1 MKELCTFIIA
11 SCILQTI
18 SYAQQTE
25 GASTSTMDSL
35 EAHVWVRA
43 YSSEDVEYA
52 DFIMFR
58 HDTIYTRVFYKT
70 LYAVHNQWSNAHAY
84 PFYFF
89 FPENDVAAVSD
100 EKISQFNVDRMG
112 EQKNG
117 KHFVFNYNDAS
128 RSATESKYIT
138 YLTDSILRIHGSAYY
153 TKKENAY
160 IEKTYTAV
168 DIPFPFDPTIAPQ
181 LPSYLIDSLTW
192 TEGKKNGEHETFPFP
207 YQKII
212 TIQLPPSLADSISRL
227 KEQPQLR

>member
-1 MKELCTFIIA
+1 MTDYPFCNKMIWILCLAAGLCLVGITGTA
-11 SCILQTI
+11 AEQIL
-18 SYAQQTE
+18 SDAP
-25 GASTSTMDSL
+25 GVSTTMDSL

-70 LYAVHNQWSNAHAY
+70 LYAAHNQWSNAHAY

-89 FPENDVAAVSD
+89 FPENDVTAVSD

-153 TKKENAY
+153 TKKENAH

-181 LPSYLIDSLTW
+181 LPSYLIDSLAQS
-192 TEGKKNGEHETFPFP
+192 ERRGEGEHRTFPFP
-207 YQKII
+207 YQAKKI
-212 TIQLPPSLADSISRL
+212 IQLPAF
-227 KEQPQLR
+227 